1 MPTLSIHTSFV
12 PTPEAV
18 VTVAGRGEIAFLRD
32 RPLPLLRLHR
42 LYQVEDAKTDPTE
55 ALVLVVSDSK
65 GRETALLVDG
75 LLGQQH
81 LVVKSLNTMLGD
93 VPGVSGTAILGNGR
107 VALVIDPTSII
118 RWAQQHR
125 TASAA

>member
-1 MPTLSIHTSFV
+1 MP
-12 PTPEAV
+12 
-18 VTVAGRGEIAFLRD
+18 
-32 RPLPLLRLHR
+32 
-42 LYQVEDAKTDPTE
+42 DAKTDPTE

-81 LVVKSLNTMLGD
+81 LVVKSLNTMLGE

-125 TASAA
+125 EASAA